1 MVLSSPGKA
10 PTNYLRHI
18 CVAVDVSDNSLR
30 AVLWAAHELYREGD
44 MLHLVH
50 VCRYLQPQM
59 TINHS
64 YPGATF
70 DIPNLSD
77 LNEKR
82 HAEEVKAVIQA
93 RLLGPLEAL
102 KVPASL
108 HLYLDTDNAPASA
121 ICSTLMRVADECN
134 AAMVV
139 VACHDKAYG
148 AWDTLMLGS
157 VAEQLQRTCKRP
169 LAIIG
174 DYTVKTA
181 AAPPGPLVIPMR
193 SRHDKE

>member
-1 MVLSSPGKA
+1 MTA
-10 PTNYLRHI
+10 Q
-18 CVAVDVSDNSLR
+18 
-30 AVLWAAHELYREGD
+30 
-44 MLHLVH
+44 LVH

-82 HAEEVKAVIQA
+82 HAEEVKAV
-93 RLLGPLEAL
+93 
-102 KVPASL
+102 PASL

-121 ICSTLMRVADECN
+121 ICSTLMRVADECS